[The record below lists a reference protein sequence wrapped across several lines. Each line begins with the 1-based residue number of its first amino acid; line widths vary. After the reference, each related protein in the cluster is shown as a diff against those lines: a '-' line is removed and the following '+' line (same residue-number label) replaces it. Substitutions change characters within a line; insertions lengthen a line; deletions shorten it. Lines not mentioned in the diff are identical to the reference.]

1 MGQETRDDI
10 LHSWKE
16 IAAYLGCE
24 VRTCQRWA
32 KESGLPVF
40 KLGTEKGHVH
50 AKREDIDRWIAEK
63 SVREI
68 SGKNGLSV
76 AGETSKKEPAKKT
89 ARHPGRRRFLL
100 PAFGA
105 IGLAVVAFAV
115 FGLKARNPGQGSDI
129 PRDFHISGSKIIIVN
144 ERNRPLGEYDTGQED
159 LIEEKVYRDHFQ
171 IKKNFCSGQDAC
183 LPKIMIKDIR
193 KDSRPEILI
202 ALSTKNDNNAG
213 ILICLDSK
221 GNEQWRF
228 ETGRS
233 ITFGS
238 QKFPKEFSIRGFGV
252 EDLNQDGRAEIM
264 VISNALHYFP
274 TQVALVSPEG
284 KLEAEYWNSGQLAD
298 YEFYDYDQ
306 DGKKEIILIGLNN
319 EYNKGVLIA
328 LDPSL
333 VKGGSP
339 QLSPHYQ
346 SAELE
351 PGSEEFYILF
361 PHHEIGSK
369 PAAMS
374 AINNITRLQDQFYLY
389 SYPPDFFFSLSFE
402 MKLTSVSTTNY
413 FKEKYAQ
420 LSAEGKLKGPL
431 VQEQIEAALMIGL
444 QYWNGKQWVGHFA
457 RADGKPAA

>member
-16 IAAYLGCE
+16 IAAYLGSE

-40 KLGTEKGHVH
+40 KLGTEKGRVH

-68 SGKNGLSV
+68 NGKNGLSI
-76 AGETSKKEPAKKT
+76 AGRISTIEPSKDPAGK
-89 ARHPGRRRFLL
+89 PGIWRFLL
-100 PAFGA
+100 LALGA
-105 IGLAVVAFAV
+105 IGLAAIAFMF
-115 FGLKARNPGQGSDI
+115 FGLKAAKPGLGSDI

-144 ERNRPLGEYDTGQED
+144 DQNRPIGEYETGLED
-159 LIEEKVYRDHFQ
+159 LTDEKEYRDHFQ
-171 IKKNFCSGQDAC
+171 TKKNSCSGQDAC
-183 LPKIMIKDIR
+183 LPKIIIKDIR
-193 KDSRPEILI
+193 KDSRPEIIL

-213 ILICLDSK
+213 LLICLDSK

-228 ETGRS
+228 GTGRS
-233 ITFGS
+233 ITFGP

-274 TQVALVSPEG
+274 TQVAIVSPEG
-284 KLEAEYWNSGQLAD
+284 SLEAEYWNSGQLAD
-298 YEFYDYDQ
+298 YEFYDYDR
-306 DGKKEIILIGLNN
+306 DGKKEIILVGLNN

-361 PHHEIGSK
+361 PHHEIGPK
-369 PAAMS
+369 PTAMS
-374 AINNITRLQDQFYLY
+374 AISNITRLQDQFYLY

-402 MKLTSVSTTNY
+402 MKLNSVSTTNA

-420 LSAEGKLKGPL
+420 LSAEGKFKGPL
-431 VQEQIEAALMIGL
+431 VQEQMEAALMIGI

-457 RADGKPAA
+457 RADGKPVS